1 MNILVWL
8 KVERKRK
15 EKIILGVD
23 SRRGCALKERDFN
36 ICRRFKVLQQ

>member
-1 MNILVWL
+1 MDTLARL

-23 SRRGCALKERDFN
+23 SWRGCALE
-36 ICRRFKVLQQ
+36 